1 MSHHLQDRL
10 ILLPAHSTATATAAV
25 GDRAVYTVREVA
37 HLLSLSLGATYA
49 LVRSGEIPARRLGSR
64 WVIPR
69 NRFEEWLD
77 ECTVDPDP
85 DPPLP
90 PPTRRSSRREWR

>member
-1 MSHHLQDRL
+1 MSQQPHSRL
-10 ILLPAHSTATATAAV
+10 ILVPPRSGSGSD

-49 LVRSGEIPARRLGSR
+49 LVRSGQIPAHRLGSR

-69 NRFEEWLD
+69 GRFEQWLD

-85 DPPLP
+85 DPAP
-90 PPTRRSSRREWR
+90 PSPWASGGRPRRRR

>member
-1 MSHHLQDRL
+1 MSHELQERL
-10 ILLPAHSTATATAAV
+10 ILLAPRSTGAA

-69 NRFEEWLD
+69 NRFEQWLD
-77 ECTVDPDP
+77 ECTVDPEP

-90 PPTRRSSRREWR
+90 PPSTRPRSGRGWR

>member
-1 MSHHLQDRL
+1 MMSHDLQERL
-10 ILLPAHSTATATAAV
+10 ILLAPRPMASPTGAA

-69 NRFEEWLD
+69 NRFEQWLD
-77 ECTVDPDP
+77 ECTVEPEP
-85 DPPLP
+85 ELP
-90 PPTRRSSRREWR
+90 PPPSRPRSGRGWR

>member
-1 MSHHLQDRL
+1 MSSPSQSRL
-10 ILLPAHSTATATAAV
+10 VLLPARLAAV
-25 GDRAVYTVREVA
+25 PTSHVEDRAVYTVREVA

-69 NRFEEWLD
+69 GRFLQWLD

-85 DPPLP
+85 APVPPSWGTP
-90 PPTRRSSRREWR
+90 RRRGGR